1 MTAINNAKPASAK
14 GITWFTPPAGTV
26 VSGLDG
32 KVQIPC
38 GDLPLPILD
47 EDFAAMDGEGPSY
60 DMVGRGIYHILRA
73 DPDCLHGARYAEML
87 RDAYPHHLSELAT
100 HIVMLDKKDVEI
112 SYLDRKINYLK
123 IFALLEPDNPQLQLS
138 IGTTYLEKGL
148 RLSALH
154 LATVTIYRAERF
166 LKRALELTPTDVNV
180 LYKLGEFSYLVGRY
194 DEAVRFWSAAVGQL
208 DNSAAQQ
215 ARERLERV
223 AAGVTPRIPV
233 VDYLEAVRVALE
245 CMERQ
250 EAQEAAAILLD
261 VLDDAVFCQEFPLA
275 EIPYFL
281 GICYREMSMPVYAGE
296 YLQEALRLDPEHVDA
311 RRAMEE
317 LGSCT

>member
-1 MTAINNAKPASAK
+1 MSSPKPLPVK
-14 GITWFTPPAGTV
+14 GITFFTPPSGTV

-32 KVQIPC
+32 NARITC
-38 GDLPLPILD
+38 GDFPLPLLD
-47 EDFAAMDGEGPSY
+47 EDFVSMDGEGPTY
-60 DMVGRGIYHILRA
+60 DMVGRGVYHVLRA

-87 RDAYPHHLSELAT
+87 RDAYPHYLAELAT

-112 SYLDRKINYLK
+112 SYIDRKINYLK
-123 IFALLEPDNPQLQLS
+123 IFALLEPDNGQLQYS

-166 LKRALELTPTDVNV
+166 LKRALELAPTDVNV
-180 LYKLGEFSYLVGRY
+180 LHKLGEFSYLVGRY
-194 DEAVRFWSAAVGQL
+194 EDAVRFWSDALGRL
-208 DNSAAQQ
+208 DDPSAKLS
-215 ARERLERV
+215 RSRLERV
-223 AAGVTPRIPV
+223 TAGVTPRIPV

-245 CMERQ
+245 CLERQ

-281 GICYREMSMPVYAGE
+281 GLCYREMSMPAYAEE
-296 YLQEALRLDPEHVDA
+296 YLQEALKLDPEHADA
-311 RRAMEE
+311 RRVLEE
-317 LGSCT
+317 IGHRS